1 MKGGHARLLPYLVAA
16 NPINYGHPCR
26 LSCVEAYAATLYI
39 TGTVI
44 MIGGLVCMPCNCLE
58 MVYGHFILLPFHTHT
73 VHSYPYSTFI
83 PRLCR
88 WKIIPK
94 LIVYLYSSLR
104 QFIAKDV
111 LVASYSDFYVKK
123 CICYY
128 MLKNILANSFV
139 VITNWENA
147 WICSFTQVPNC
158 YDCYFF
164 LAQLNKQIGSVL
176 AFSSNT
182 LLWCKSSNTPHSGVQ
197 RDAAND
203 VTLLWK

>member
-1 MKGGHARLLPYLVAA
+1 MSAVLCRSICCYTVYNRYCNYDWWACLYAMQLLG
-16 NPINYGHPCR
+16 N
-26 LSCVEAYAATLYI
+26 
-39 TGTVI
+39 
-44 MIGGLVCMPCNCLE
+44 GLWS
-58 MVYGHFILLPFHTHT
+58 FHTPAF
-73 VHSYPYSTFI
+73 SYPYSTFV

-104 QFIAKDV
+104 QFIVKDV

-128 MLKNILANSFV
+128 MLKNIWANSFV
-139 VITNWENA
+139 VITNWENV

-158 YDCYFF
+158 YDFF

-182 LLWCKSSNTPHSGVQ
+182 LLWCKCNLVKVGW
-197 RDAAND
+197 N
-203 VTLLWK
+203 